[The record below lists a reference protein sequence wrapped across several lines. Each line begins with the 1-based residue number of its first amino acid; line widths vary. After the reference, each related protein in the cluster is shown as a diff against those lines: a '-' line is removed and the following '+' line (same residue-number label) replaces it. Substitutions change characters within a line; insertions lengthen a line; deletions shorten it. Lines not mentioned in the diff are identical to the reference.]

1 MDLKECILDEIN
13 AKTKPQ
19 GSLGKLE
26 EIALKI
32 ALTLRTKR
40 PAIKDPHILVFA
52 GDHGLAAEKV
62 SAYPKEVT
70 AQMVLNFLAGGAAIN
85 VFCRQHS
92 IRLKVI
98 DAGVDFHF
106 DSHPDLIDAKVGS
119 GTRNIMHSAAMSV
132 DEFAKAEYFGKSTVL
147 GIVEKGCN
155 VIGFGEMGIG
165 NTSSSSLIL
174 SALYKLPIEEVVG
187 RGTGLDDVQF
197 QHKIQVLKQVLLK
210 HEGTYTSGE
219 DILRIFGGFEI
230 VQMYSAMRETARHH
244 MVLLVDG
251 YIATAAFCVAYAE
264 DKSLMDKAI
273 FCHQSDEFAHSG
285 ILKKLKVK
293 PLLNLG
299 LRLGEGTGC
308 ALAFP
313 LIESAIRFLN
323 EMHTFQDAKV
333 SEKI

>member
-1 MDLKECILDEIN
+1 MFGNSVGMQLNED
-13 AKTKPQ
+13 
-19 GSLGKLE
+19 
-26 EIALKI
+26 IALNLSRAPLHCIPTEFPNK
-32 ALTLRTKR
+32 TS
-40 PAIKDPHILVFA
+40 H
-52 GDHGLAAEKV
+52 LA
-62 SAYPKEVT
+62 
-70 AQMVLNFLAGGAAIN
+70 
-85 VFCRQHS
+85 
-92 IRLKVI
+92 
-98 DAGVDFHF
+98 
-106 DSHPDLIDAKVGS
+106 DAKEDAQLLPSELHPVFYGCLDW
-119 GTRNIMHSAAMSV
+119 HSAVHGHWMLVRLLQTYPNIENKDSIIKV
-132 DEFAKAEYFGKSTVL
+132 LDNSFQLKKMQLEAEYFGKSTVL